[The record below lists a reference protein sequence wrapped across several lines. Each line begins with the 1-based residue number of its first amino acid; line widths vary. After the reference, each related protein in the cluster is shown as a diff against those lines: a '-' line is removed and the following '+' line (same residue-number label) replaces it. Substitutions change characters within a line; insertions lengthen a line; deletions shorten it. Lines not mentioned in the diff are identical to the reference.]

1 MSNKNKEIPE
11 GLVQPEQETQD
22 DTRLKDIALENQQ
35 LSTFLDAEL
44 QKNAALEA
52 EVERLT
58 NLLEALQKEVDAYRI
73 QLEKALA
80 PAQKTATSSVVFETE
95 PVQKTALER
104 PLVGIHGA
112 KYRFTRGRFHVLGKQ
127 YLATEAAAD
136 ESLCARLLL
145 EFPQL
150 LEAVAE

>member
-1 MSNKNKEIPE
+1 MSNKNKEILEAATETEE
-11 GLVQPEQETQD
+11 GTQN
-22 DTRLKDIALENQQ
+22 DTRLKDIGLENQQ
-35 LSTFLDAEL
+35 LSAFLDAEL

-58 NLLEALQKEVDAYRI
+58 SLLEALQKEAEAYRA

-95 PVQKTALER
+95 HVQKTALER

-112 KYRFTRGRFHVLGKQ
+112 KYRFVRGRFHVLGKV